1 MNKIDLSG
9 RIALIGGGCGGI
21 GQAVRQRFLDSG
33 ATVLIWDLHETAD
46 DRIDV
51 TDEATVVKGIKRI
64 VARFGRIDILVNAA
78 GITGPTVPIEQYS
91 LADWRRTLD
100 VNLTSTF
107 LCCKAVVPQ
116 MRKQN
121 AGRIVNLASIAGKE
135 GNAKMTGY
143 SAAKAGVIALTKA
156 LGKELADTEIR
167 VNAIAPAIIATELTK
182 QMSAE
187 TYRTVMAKIP
197 VGRPGLPEEV
207 AAMIAWLAMLV
218 FYRCDIRSIRRPSN
232 VLKVRFRDRHPLS
245 TGRMTLLWRR
255 ECQSTPF
262 DVQAVFHLGTW
273 APTVLATTN
282 RLIRAP
288 VAPQASM

>member
-1 MNKIDLSG
+1 MNTIDPSS

-21 GQAVRQRFLDSG
+21 GQAVRRRFIDSG
-33 ATVLIWDLHETAD
+33 ATVVIWDLPETAD
-46 DRIDV
+46 DRVDV
-51 TDEATVVKGIKRI
+51 TDEAAVTAGIERI

-135 GNAKMTGY
+135 GNAAMTGY

-197 VGRPGLPEEV
+197 LGRPGRPEEV
-207 AAMIAWLAMLV
+207 AAIIAWLASDECS
-218 FYRCDIRSIRRPSN
+218 F
-232 VLKVRFRDRHPLS
+232 S
-245 TGRMTLLWRR
+245 TGAT
-255 ECQSTPF
+255 F
-262 DVQAVFHLGTW
+262 DLSGGR
-273 APTVLATTN
+273 ATY
-282 RLIRAP
+282 
-288 VAPQASM
+288 